1 MLPTT
6 HAGVSFVSDNSDA
19 DSRRA
24 RAEADV
30 FRAEIAYR
38 EAYAALTSLMAGK

>member
-1 MLPTT
+1 
-6 HAGVSFVSDNSDA
+6 VSDNSDTG
-19 DSRRA
+19 SRRA

-38 EAYAALTSLMAGK
+38 EAYAGLTSLLADK

>member
-6 HAGVSFVSDNSDA
+6 YAGLSFVSDNSDT

-30 FRAEIAYR
+30 FRAEITYR
-38 EAYAALTSLMAGK
+38 EAYAALTSLLADK